1 MLQEGQRH
9 RARTRHVG
17 GVQREDGVGVARQR
31 GGAGQ
36 RLRVEQAQDG
46 RVGGQRQ
53 VAGQP
58 AGRPDQAQV
67 GHLVQVADQLPG

>member
-1 MLQEGQRH
+1 
-9 RARTRHVG
+9 
-17 GVQREDGVGVARQR
+17 
-31 GGAGQ
+31 
-36 RLRVEQAQDG
+36 
-46 RVGGQRQ
+46 